1 VLSREEI
8 IENAFAL
15 DGYSVSSLRS
25 SKRNFGA
32 VSISVDHRE
41 QLALNKLSILSNPIR

>member
-1 VLSREEI
+1 VLSGEEFNEI
-8 IENAFAL
+8 AFAK
-15 DGYSVSSLRS
+15 DAYSVSSLRS